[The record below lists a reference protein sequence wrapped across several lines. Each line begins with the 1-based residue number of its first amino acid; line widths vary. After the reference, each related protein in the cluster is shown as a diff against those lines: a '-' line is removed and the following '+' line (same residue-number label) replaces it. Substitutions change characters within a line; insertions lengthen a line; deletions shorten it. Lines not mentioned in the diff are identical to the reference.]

1 MPHPATEMGR
11 MLQPRGTVAVA
22 TSAVVAA
29 AVNAP
34 LMHPP
39 ATPLR
44 LHLSLSQAADS
55 RANGWLLG
63 PVPIRVPSGN
73 PRPLVCQM
81 PRLLCR
87 WVLCAPPHWA
97 MSMSRLDWVPF
108 CAWHPWHPLG
118 PAAAQPVILPT
129 PFGQRQPPSH
139 NPPPNRPTFG
149 LINGSPGSCFSLCLP
164 GLQSSSTGVLWC
176 SVLCFRLAKQGNE
189 SLSDCYYTYIYYIY
203 NKVISR

>member
-39 ATPLR
+39 GTPLR

-87 WVLCAPPHWA
+87 WVSL
-97 MSMSRLDWVPF
+97 R
-108 CAWHPWHPLG
+108 
-118 PAAAQPVILPT
+118 PAALGDVNVKTWLGSFLRLTSPWPCSSTASHSAYSFRPTAASISQPTAQPTDLRFNKRKP
-129 PFGQRQPPSH
+129 RQ
-139 NPPPNRPTFG
+139 
-149 LINGSPGSCFSLCLP
+149 LLL
-164 GLQSSSTGVLWC
+164 
-176 SVLCFRLAKQGNE
+176 
-189 SLSDCYYTYIYYIY
+189 SLSPWPPE
-203 NKVISR
+203 